1 MHEFALATRIVE
13 RVSEALERQRP
24 GAQVATIRL
33 RVGQLS
39 GVYVDALQ
47 FGLDLL
53 LPQSPLAGA
62 QTVIES
68 LPPCLHCRNC
78 AQDSEVHQPPLRCPA
93 CGSAEVDVVGGREL
107 EIESVELAEEP
118 NSCPSASN

>member
-24 GAQVATIRL
+24 GAKVATIHL

-47 FGLDLL
+47 FGLELL

-62 QTVIES
+62 QVAIES
-68 LPPCLHCRNC
+68 IPPRLHCRNC
-78 AQDSEVHQPPLRCPA
+78 GQDSEVRQPPFRCSA
-93 CGSAEVDVVGGREL
+93 CGSTQIEVVRGREL

-118 NSCPSASN
+118 TPCPSASR